1 MPARGY
7 LWNLAHWIT
16 RLGFERSDVPD
27 IAYGVQPVLIT
38 GDASDLTT
46 PLLTRMAIIGGQF
59 TAAAGETSMFTWRTH
74 AAGGCFI
81 SSVLPSSNGNEEF
94 QYAISV
100 APVTFSASLNL
111 PPVNMGPTPVQGVA
125 TLGSTTSALND
136 NRPTTKG
143 SNISLFPGG
152 HDRLYIPPGS
162 ELRVQMEDLATLM
175 RFLAIVKDVPV
186 AVPAP

>member
-27 IAYGVQPVLIT
+27 IAYGVQPVLLT
-38 GDASDLTT
+38 GDSSDLTT
-46 PLLTRMAIIGGQF
+46 PLLPPMAIIGGQF
-59 TAAAGETSMFTWRTH
+59 TGAAGETAMFTWRTH
-74 AAGGCFI
+74 AAGGCFLH
-81 SSVLPSSNGNEEF
+81 SVIPGSDLNEAF
-94 QYAISV
+94 QYSVSV

-111 PPVNMGPTPVQGVA
+111 PPVNMGPTPVQGIGQI
-125 TLGSTTSALND
+125 GSTTSALND
-136 NRPTTKG
+136 NRPTVMMR
-143 SNISLFPGG
+143 PGAFIAG
-152 HDRLYIPPGS
+152 LDRLYIPPGS
-162 ELRVQMEDLATLM
+162 EIRVQMEDLATLM